1 MAPIKKRTTKFF
13 RHQSD
18 RFMRV
23 KPSWRRPRGI
33 DSRVRRQFRGVINLV
48 RVGYG
53 STKSTKYMLPN
64 RMYKL
69 TVQNVQELEV
79 LLMHN
84 EKYAAEIGHSVS
96 AKKRAEIIKRAN
108 ELGVKVTNAGARVR
122 AES

>member
-53 STKSTKYMLPN
+53 SNKHTKYMLPN

-84 EKYAAEIGHSVS
+84 EKYAAEIGHAVS

-108 ELGVKVTNAGARVR
+108 ELGVKVVNAGARVR